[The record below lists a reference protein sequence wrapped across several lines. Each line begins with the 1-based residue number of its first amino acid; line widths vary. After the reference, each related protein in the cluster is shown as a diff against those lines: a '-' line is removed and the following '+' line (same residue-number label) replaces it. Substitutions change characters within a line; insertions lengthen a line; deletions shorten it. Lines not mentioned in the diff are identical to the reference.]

1 MRTFG
6 FSNLPLQVILIS
18 LCLNILVNSS
28 TNTDFSKSYATWSLV
43 LLIMFWLSYH
53 YGKKKSEYL
62 ELFETSFSLVYIFA
76 CLMALGMLGLSF
88 STDQDL
94 QSLVLIT
101 HLLAPSVV
109 FILLAKLT
117 HNSAIQT
124 NQWSVLAKEIT
135 KFSRQRDEQ
144 GNPFVV
150 AFLPSSDGKN
160 ITYHRASSV
169 NLEDLQ
175 IRGPHSTI
183 MKQSIQNSVFIF
195 RVNMAQGQHLQ
206 QYGLPSVRSYQRLND
221 KENIRVPATVRILES
236 NAEAHFLI
244 MQMFHPNMERENAGS
259 FDFHQMMM
267 NNRNIDWPLKNSSL
281 AGSSPEFPHDAI
293 LRHKW
298 SAHKLAKAGSRIYRA
313 LISQRRSNSEKNLA
327 AAFFSGLHSQNRQN
341 AEHILT
347 LVSLLHYGYAEDHP
361 PDENWM
367 GAIQGYSSSYN
378 YIYHFTEENQMTKN
392 QRKTQNEGEIIKTV
406 TDLIPLLQSYFS
418 NPIESFIENHDLI
431 VHFSQN
437 NDNQEANDEFIL
449 KKNNTL
455 DQMIHSVI
463 NHLNVTKYK
472 RTLAGQDKY
481 DTQELVGIR
490 QGMVTGVTIGL
501 VSFIKHLRRRE
512 H

>member
-1 MRTFG
+1 M
-6 FSNLPLQVILIS
+6 P
-18 LCLNILVNSS
+18 
-28 TNTDFSKSYATWSLV
+28 
-43 LLIMFWLSYH
+43 
-53 YGKKKSEYL
+53 EYL

-76 CLMALGMLGLSF
+76 CLIALGTLGLSF
-88 STDQDL
+88 SAPQDL
-94 QSLVLIT
+94 QSLVLIS

-109 FILLAKLT
+109 FVLLAKLT
-117 HNSAIQT
+117 HTSAIQT
-124 NQWSVLAKEIT
+124 NQWSVLAREIT

-144 GNPFVV
+144 GNPYVV
-150 AFLPSSDGKN
+150 AFLPSSDNKK

-175 IRGPHSTI
+175 IRGPHSI
-183 MKQSIQNSVFIF
+183 VMKQSIQNSVFLF
-195 RVNMAQGQHLQ
+195 RSNMTQGQHLQ
-206 QYGLPSVRSYQRLND
+206 QYDMPSVRSYQRLND
-221 KENIRVPATVRILES
+221 KENIRVPTTVRILES

-244 MQMFHPNMERENAGS
+244 MQIFHPNTERENTGC
-259 FDFHQMMM
+259 FDFHQVMM

-281 AGSSPEFPHDAI
+281 AGSPPESLPDGI

-313 LISQRRSNSEKNLA
+313 LISQTRSNSEKNLT
-327 AAFFSGLHSQNRQN
+327 AAFLAGLQSQDRQN

-347 LVSLLHYGYAEDHP
+347 LVSLLHYGYAEDRP

-378 YIYHFTEENQMTKN
+378 YINDFTKDNQMSKN
-392 QRKTQNEGEIIKTV
+392 QRKPQKEGEIIKTV

-431 VHFSQN
+431 VHFSQS
-437 NDNQEANDEFIL
+437 NDNEEANEEFIL

-481 DTQELVGIR
+481 DTQELVAIR

-501 VSFIKHLRRRE
+501 LSFMKHLRRRE